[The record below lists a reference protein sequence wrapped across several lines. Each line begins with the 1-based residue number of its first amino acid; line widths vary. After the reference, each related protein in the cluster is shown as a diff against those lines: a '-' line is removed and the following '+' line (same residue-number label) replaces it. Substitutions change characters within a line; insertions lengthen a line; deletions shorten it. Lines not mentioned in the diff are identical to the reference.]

1 MKAHEVR
8 YLADVKSAKKFCGR
22 VWLRSL
28 NAPQIFLVSVHF
40 CMRDSRM

>member
-28 NAPQIFLVSVHF
+28 NVPQNFLVSVHF
-40 CMRDSRM
+40 YVRNSRM